1 MPGQWDFY
9 QCRLNGKPASVYL
22 DMGLKK
28 AAPQARRHALL
39 VVRLHLRFPDPANG
53 MATDT
58 EYDTLVAIEDI
69 LTQALKDDFGAMY
82 AGRITVDGRREFF
95 FYSAGGGDIAGVA
108 KAALA
113 PYPHYRIEAWS
124 QADPLWKQYLEVLY
138 PKGAA
143 LRWIK
148 DKAVLEA
155 LGARGDQ
162 PELAR
167 PVTHYSSFPSAG
179 QRAAFSG
186 SIENAGFV
194 VSRLTDTGRA
204 ADARPYGVV
213 YELVQ
218 SASLQVMSETRGLLT
233 RLAEKHGGDYDGWE
247 CQLAAGDNAR
257 PWWRFWG

>member
-22 DMGLKK
+22 DMGLKT

-39 VVRLHLRFPDPANG
+39 VVRVHLRFPDPVNG
-53 MATDT
+53 MATDA
-58 EYDTLVAIEDI
+58 EYDTLVAIEEI
-69 LTQALKDDFGAMY
+69 LAQALKDDAGAVY

-95 FYSAGGGDIAGVA
+95 FYGAGAGDIAGMA
-108 KAALA
+108 RAALS
-113 PYPHYRIEAWS
+113 PYPNYRIEAWA
-124 QADPLWKQYLEVLY
+124 QADPSWKQYLDVLY

-143 LRWIK
+143 LRWIN

-162 PELAR
+162 PQLAR
-167 PVTHYSSFPSAG
+167 PVTHYAYFPSAG

-186 SIENAGFV
+186 SIEKAGFV

-213 YELVQ
+213 YELAH
-218 SASLQVMSETRGLLT
+218 SATLQVISETRGLLT
-233 RLAEKHGGDYDGWE
+233 RLAEKHGGEYAGWE
-247 CQLAAGDNAR
+247 CQAAGGGKGR
-257 PWWRFWG
+257 PWWRFWA